1 MSDARSINILC
12 SCDERYAAYCGIML
26 TSALETCRGS
36 HLDIYIL
43 VSGLSQQSIER
54 FHKLEG
60 LYDCS
65 VSLIEPSAAA
75 FEGAIVREGDH
86 VTTAAYYRVACA
98 DLLPKEVTRVIYF
111 DCDII
116 VNTDL
121 RELWDTPLDGAPCG
135 VVADSFYVEG
145 RKRLEISTDYFN
157 SGMML
162 IDVDAFRR
170 LGVSEACFNLLK
182 SDSDRIKFHDQDLL
196 NIVIG
201 EMALRL
207 PLRWNML
214 TAFLRVDH
222 AGQFI
227 SPEMDEEIARE
238 AKHPTRLVVHYEY
251 LPKPWQPWVMVRH
264 PFYDLWH
271 EVRRRSLWADAP
283 IDRRVP
289 VGRKLRIL
297 LLHALWSLGIKK
309 RPHYYIV

>member
-26 TSALETCRGS
+26 TSALEACRGS

-43 VSGLSQQSIER
+43 VSGLSQQSIDR
-54 FHKLEG
+54 FHKLED

-98 DLLPKEVTRVIYF
+98 DLLPKEVTRVIYL

-121 RELWDTPLDGAPCG
+121 RELWDTPLEGAPCG
-135 VVADSFYVEG
+135 VVIDSFYVEG
-145 RKRLEISTDYFN
+145 RKRLGISTDYFN

-182 SDSDRIKFHDQDLL
+182 SDPDRIKFHDQDLL
-196 NIVIG
+196 NIVVG

-222 AGQFI
+222 AEQYI

-238 AKHPTRLVVHYEY
+238 AKHPDRLVVHYEY